1 MSLEDKFPKTAQGQ
15 AVPAD
20 ATDIIHD
27 QGGITY
33 PNLHRRIDNEVTPVA
48 EGEVKPDSYAI
59 TVSGVNSYRTIKH
72 TTHTDTPTSGEPET
86 EVP

>member
-1 MSLEDKFPKTAQGQ
+1 MVDFPKTAQGQ
-15 AVPAD
+15 AVPANAEDLEKD
-20 ATDIIHD
+20 AT
-27 QGGITY
+27 GITN
-33 PNLHRRIDNEVTPVA
+33 PNLHRRIDNEITP
-48 EGEVKPDSYAI
+48 ETSSEVIPDSYSV